1 MKCVKSPTLA
11 VLTATTRGS
20 PPAVAWLARAPGRV
34 GHGPP
39 SRAPA
44 PVHMRRA
51 QPSADRVFR
60 DCAKSQAPSATAFS
74 IGEAPG
80 SAAGLD
86 RVAHIM
92 ASTIVFTVTCAHQ
105 HDEDDKGHRRAAKE
119 WQMRKLGALCARWGS
134 DAGASEAVPE
144 RPNGSNEGANCL
156 PSLLSSWWMIAKAC
170 GASTSF
176 RGLPSQPGALC
187 AR

>member
-1 MKCVKSPTLA
+1 MTSIVHFYLWTYLHWARVKCVKSPTLA

-92 ASTIVFTVTCAHQ
+92 ASTIVSTVTCAHQ
-105 HDEDDKGHRRAAKE
+105 HDEDDKGHRRAAKNGKCANWE
-119 WQMRKLGALCARWGS
+119 LYARDGEATRGRVKRFQSGRMGRKGAQNVYLRFSA
-134 DAGASEAVPE
+134 
-144 RPNGSNEGANCL
+144 
-156 PSLLSSWWMIAKAC
+156 
-170 GASTSF
+170 
-176 RGLPSQPGALC
+176 PGG
-187 AR
+187 

>member
-86 RVAHIM
+86 RVAHTM
-92 ASTIVFTVTCAHQ
+92 VSTIVSTGTCAPEQ
-105 HDEDDKGHRRAAKE
+105 LGESMAQQRVSKQ
-119 WQMRKLGALCARWGS
+119 WQMRKLGVLCARWGS
-134 DAGASEAVPE
+134 DAGAIEAVPE
-144 RPNGSNEGANCL
+144 RPNGSKGCAKCL
-156 PSLLSSWWMIAKAC
+156 PSLLSTWWMIAKAC